1 MLKKYWNK
9 GGKQKRIIILLSLVL
24 IIALFF
30 LRDDYQPALLFIRKF
45 IFIILLCAAVLFFGL
60 RKFRK
65 TASTGRRLG
74 ILGILLVF
82 FGLLYFVGWHF
93 KMYDY
98 MKTYNVFNDLNRVE
112 INELPLTQNERIQ
125 PLRNIFSMAN
135 ESVGETKDVSL
146 PHLVRVDDENKWT
159 MAIQPSEK
167 YAWQAMNDNTEEVFA
182 VSSTTPFPRF
192 SSDNRIP
199 VTFSIGES
207 LKFSRNTYNAV
218 VQRFNPWMLFNYEPS
233 DTYYMKNDTGQW
245 VEVVSLIKW
254 KGFFFP
260 YPTFG
265 GVMVIDNGAHYFK
278 DYLERVAIGKGT
290 YISPEEMKNHPY
302 LTRQNTVAEKISR
315 LQAESLKFLGGFSD
329 PLPWNMKTAVKIPDL
344 SKDQNEQPFVTD
356 FNFSDTGI
364 GAYNGL
370 YHWFGLEP
378 VGDERTSL
386 TYSVFIPADGTDK
399 LYYYDHASK
408 KQGYAGVSAMPLKVK
423 ESRKEY
429 DWTAN
434 TPVEFRPY
442 IKNIAGRKRLFFLG
456 TVSAINDKDSGQFDG
471 SATPDLVLVD
481 SEYRD
486 VVWIDVKH
494 PSQWEKSVYDQLNE
508 AWRSSEGIGE
518 YFVEETKTIEFGQT
532 TDNTI
537 AIDSTKLEDLKASGG
552 EDEAIQVLQNK
563 IDSIKKA
570 REEDEILKLQR
581 KIDSIK
587 ASKE

>member
-1 MLKKYWNK
+1 MLKNYWNK
-9 GGKQKRIIILLSLVL
+9 GKKQKGITIIVGLILL
-24 IIALFF
+24 IALFV
-30 LRDDYQPALLFIRKF
+30 LRDDYQPALLFFRKYL
-45 IFIILLCAAVLFFGL
+45 FIIILSLVVLYFGL
-60 RKFRK
+60 KKFRSS
-65 TASTGRRLG
+65 ASTGRRLG

-82 FGLLYFVGWHF
+82 FTLIYVVGWHL
-93 KMYDY
+93 KLYDY
-98 MKTYNVFNDLNRVE
+98 MKTYNVFNDLNKVE

-167 YAWQAMNDNTEEVFA
+167 YVMQQISDNTEEVFS

-192 SSDNRIP
+192 SNENRIP

-233 DTYYMKNDTGQW
+233 DTFYMKNDSGEW
-245 VEVVSLIKW
+245 VQVVSLIKW

-260 YPTFG
+260 YPSFG
-265 GVMVIDNGAHYFK
+265 GVMVIESGEHDFN
-278 DYLERVAIGKGT
+278 DYLERIAIGKGT
-290 YISPEEMKNHPY
+290 FIAPDEMKNYPY
-302 LTRQNTVAEKISR
+302 LNKQNTLAEKVSR

-329 PLPWNMKTAVKIPDL
+329 PLPWNMETAVKIPEMP
-344 SKDQNEQPFVTD
+344 KDQNQQPYVTD
-356 FNFSDTGI
+356 FDFAGSESK
-364 GAYNGL
+364 AYSGL

-386 TYSVFIPADGTDK
+386 SYSVFVPADGRDE

-423 ESRKEY
+423 ESRKEI

-442 IKNIAGRKRLFFLG
+442 IKDIAGRKRMFFLG
-456 TVSAINDKDSGQFDG
+456 TISAISDTNAQQFDG
-471 SATPDLVLVD
+471 SATPDLVLID

-486 VVWIDVKH
+486 VIWIDVKH
-494 PSQWEKSVYDQLNE
+494 PSTWDKEVYDQLNE
-508 AWRSSEGIGE
+508 AWRASEGIG
-518 YFVEETKTIEFGQT
+518 YFYKEEIS
-532 TDNTI
+532 D
-537 AIDSTKLEDLKASGG
+537 EDLQHIVDSLTVIPKVNKNSQEI
-552 EDEAIQVLQNK
+552 ED
-563 IDSIKKA
+563 
-570 REEDEILKLQR
+570 LQR
-581 KIDSIK
+581 KLDSLK
-587 ASKE
+587 ALDENQN